1 LRRSTVAGDPPFNTE
16 DGSNHMTSNQI
27 LQLNALSTAASA
39 VGMLVFRS
47 SLYRLFGAD
56 SPVLFDV
63 IAIGLLLY
71 AGALVFVARTPL
83 VGRRALMAFTF
94 ADGLWVAGSVLVLL
108 LFWNELTPLAR
119 VLVIAAAVV
128 VDVFA
133 MLQFRSGANL
143 KSPIANR

>member
-1 LRRSTVAGDPPFNTE
+1 
-16 DGSNHMTSNQI
+16 MTSNQI

-39 VGMLVFRS
+39 LGMLAFRGT
-47 SLYRLFGAD
+47 LYRLFGAD

-63 IAIGLLLY
+63 IAIGLLVY
-71 AGALVFVARTPL
+71 AGALVFVARAPL

-94 ADGLWVAGSVLVLL
+94 ADGVWVAGSAIVLL

-119 VLVIAAAVV
+119 ILVIAAALV

-133 MLQFRSGANL
+133 MLQFRAAGGLGERAQ
-143 KSPIANR
+143 AV